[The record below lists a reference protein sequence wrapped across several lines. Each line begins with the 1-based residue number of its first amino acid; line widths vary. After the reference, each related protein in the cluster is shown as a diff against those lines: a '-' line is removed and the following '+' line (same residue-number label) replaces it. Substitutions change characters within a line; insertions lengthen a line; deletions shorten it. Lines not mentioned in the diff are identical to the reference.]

1 MTEPAATTPVPAE
14 PAATEPVAT
23 EPVVVGYDGSPE
35 SLAATEWAAH
45 EARRRGCPLDVLQ
58 AWPWPRQ
65 DVVGSEET
73 YRHAMDQLA
82 FRTEELRPLAGPGPV
97 TSSIVPTD
105 PAEAL
110 EAAGNSAALLVLGS
124 RGLGAVRGF
133 LVGSV
138 SQEVLRR
145 AGCPVVL
152 VRAEAAEPEG
162 PVLVGLDLAHP
173 MDDVLAFAFDA
184 AIRRRAPLRVVHIW
198 SPPVS
203 SEYMALQAV
212 GGLKGE
218 LSAVERTRFAEQL
231 DPWRERHPEVSVTAD
246 LIQGSRSTALVDA
259 ATGARL
265 LVIGRRIR
273 RTLLGA
279 HLGPVAHAAIH
290 HVHCP
295 VALVPH
301 A

>member
-1 MTEPAATTPVPAE
+1 MTA
-14 PAATEPVAT
+14 
-23 EPVVVGYDGSPE
+23 PVVAGFDGSPE

-45 EARRRGCPLDVLQ
+45 EAERRGCPLDLLQ
-58 AWPWPRQ
+58 AWPWPHR

-73 YRHAMDQLA
+73 YRHALDRLSVRA
-82 FRTEELRPLAGPGPV
+82 DELRPLAGPGPV
-97 TSSIVPTD
+97 TSAIVPTD

-110 EAAGNSAALLVLGS
+110 EAAGNSAAVLVLGS

-145 AGCPVVL
+145 ASCPVVL
-152 VRAEAAEPEG
+152 VRAEAVEPDG
-162 PVLVGLDLAHP
+162 PVLVGLDLTRP

-184 AIRRRAPLRVVHIW
+184 AVRRRAPLRVVHIW
-198 SPPVS
+198 SSPVS
-203 SEYMALQAV
+203 SEYTALQAV
-212 GGLKGE
+212 GLEGD
-218 LSAVERTRFAEQL
+218 LSAVERDRFAEQL
-231 DPWRERHPEVSVTAD
+231 DPWRERHPEVPVTAE
-246 LIQGSRSTALVDA
+246 LIHGSRSVALVDA
-259 ATGARL
+259 AAGARL
-265 LVIGRRIR
+265 LVVGRRVR

-290 HVHCP
+290 HAVCP
-295 VALVPH
+295 VALVRH

>member
-1 MTEPAATTPVPAE
+1 MTA
-14 PAATEPVAT
+14 
-23 EPVVVGYDGSPE
+23 PVVAGFDGSPE

-45 EARRRGCPLDVLQ
+45 EARRRACPLDLLE
-58 AWPWPRQ
+58 AWPWPHR

-73 YRHAMDQLA
+73 YRHALDRLELRA
-82 FRTEELRPLAGPGPV
+82 EELRPLAGDGPV
-97 TSSIVPTD
+97 TSAIVPTD

-110 EAAGNSAALLVLGS
+110 EAAGNSASLLVLGS

-145 AGCPVVL
+145 ASCPVAL
-152 VRAEAAEPEG
+152 VRADAVESDG
-162 PVLVGLDLAHP
+162 PVLVGLDVAHP

-184 AIRRRAPLRVVHIW
+184 AARRRAPLRVVHVW
-198 SPPVS
+198 SPPVA

-218 LSAVERTRFAEQL
+218 LSSVERTRFAEQL
-231 DPWRERHPEVSVTAD
+231 DPWRERRPEVSVTAD
-246 LIQGSRSTALVDA
+246 LIQGSRSVALVDA
-259 ATGARL
+259 AAEARL
-265 LVIGRRIR
+265 LVIGRRLR
-273 RTLLGA
+273 RTLVGS

-290 HVHCP
+290 HVRCP

-301 A
+301 S

>member
-1 MTEPAATTPVPAE
+1 MTG
-14 PAATEPVAT
+14 
-23 EPVVVGYDGSPE
+23 PVVVGFDGSPE
-35 SLAATEWAAH
+35 SLAATEWAAR
-45 EARRRGCPLDVLQ
+45 EARRRACPLDLLQ
-58 AWPWPRQ
+58 AWPWPHR

-73 YRHAMDQLA
+73 YRNAMDRLA
-82 FRTEELRPLAGPGPV
+82 RRAEELRALAGDGPV
-97 TSSIVPTD
+97 TSAIVPTD

-110 EAAGNSAALLVLGS
+110 HAAANSASLLVLGS

-152 VRAEAAEPEG
+152 VRAEPVESEG

-173 MDDVLAFAFDA
+173 TDDVLAFAFDA
-184 AIRRRAPLRVVHIW
+184 ASRRRTPLRVVHVW
-198 SPPVS
+198 SPPVTN
-203 SEYMALQAV
+203 EYMALQAT

-218 LSAVERTRFAEQL
+218 LSVVERTLFAERL
-231 DPWRERHPEVSVTAD
+231 DPWRERHPEVPVTAD
-246 LIQGSRSTALVDA
+246 LVQGSPSAALVDA
-259 ATGARL
+259 ASEARL
-265 LVIGRRIR
+265 LVVGRRIR
-273 RTLLGA
+273 RTLLGV

-290 HVHCP
+290 HVRCP

>member
-1 MTEPAATTPVPAE
+1 MTA
-14 PAATEPVAT
+14 
-23 EPVVVGYDGSPE
+23 PVVAGFDGSPE

-45 EARRRGCPLDVLQ
+45 EARRRGCPLDLLE
-58 AWPWPRQ
+58 AWPWPHR

-73 YRHAMDQLA
+73 YRHALDRLELRAQ
-82 FRTEELRPLAGPGPV
+82 ELRPLAGAGPV
-97 TSSIVPTD
+97 TSAIVSTD

-110 EAAGNSAALLVLGS
+110 EAAGSSASLIVLGS

-152 VRAEAAEPEG
+152 VRAEPVESDG

-173 MDDVLAFAFDA
+173 MDDVLAYAFDA
-184 AIRRRAPLRVVHIW
+184 AARRGAPLRVVHVW
-198 SPPVS
+198 SPPVA
-203 SEYMALQAV
+203 SEYMALQAI
-212 GGLKGE
+212 GGLEGE
-218 LSAVERTRFAEQL
+218 LSAVERKRFAELL
-231 DPWRERHPEVSVTAD
+231 DPWRERRPEVTVTAD
-246 LIQGSRSTALVDA
+246 LIRGSASVALVDA
-259 ATGARL
+259 AAGARL
-265 LVIGRRIR
+265 LVVGRRIR
-273 RTLLGA
+273 RTLIGA
-279 HLGPVAHAAIH
+279 HLGPVAHATIH

-301 A
+301 G

>member
-1 MTEPAATTPVPAE
+1 M
-14 PAATEPVAT
+14 T

-35 SLAATEWAAH
+35 SLAATEWAAR

-58 AWPWPRQ
+58 AWPRASQ
-65 DVVGSEET
+65 EAAGSEQT
-73 YRHAMDQLA
+73 YRHAMDRLA
-82 FRTEELRPLAGPGPV
+82 VRADELRAPAGAGPV
-97 TSSIVPTD
+97 TSAIVPTD

-110 EAAGNSAALLVLGS
+110 EAAGESAALLVLGS

-145 AGCPVVL
+145 ASCPVVL
-152 VRAEAAEPEG
+152 VRAEAVEAEG
-162 PVLVGLDLAHP
+162 PVLVGLDLTHP

-184 AIRRRAPLRVVHIW
+184 AARRRAPLRVVHVW
-198 SPPVS
+198 SPPVA

-246 LIQGSRSTALVDA
+246 LIQGSRSAALVDA
-259 ATGARL
+259 AAGARL
-265 LVIGRRIR
+265 LVVGRRVR

-290 HVHCP
+290 HVRCP
-295 VALVPH
+295 VALVRH

>member
-1 MTEPAATTPVPAE
+1 MTGS
-14 PAATEPVAT
+14 
-23 EPVVVGYDGSPE
+23 VVVGFDGSPE

-45 EARRRGCPLDVLQ
+45 EARRRGCPLDLLE
-58 AWPWPRQ
+58 AWPWPHR

-73 YRHAMDQLA
+73 YRGALDRLERRA
-82 FRTEELRPLAGPGPV
+82 RELRPAAGDGPV
-97 TSSIVPTD
+97 TGAVVPTD

-152 VRAEAAEPEG
+152 VRADPVESQG

-184 AIRRRAPLRVVHIW
+184 ASRRRAPLRVVHVW
-198 SPPVS
+198 SPPVGT
-203 SEYMALQAV
+203 EYMALQAI
-212 GGLKGE
+212 GGLAGE
-218 LSAVERTRFAEQL
+218 LSAVERTRFVEQL
-231 DPWRERHPEVSVTAD
+231 DPWLERRPEVAVTSD
-246 LIQGSRSTALVDA
+246 LVQGSPSVALVDA
-259 ATGARL
+259 AAEARL
-265 LVIGRRIR
+265 LVVGRRIR

-290 HVHCP
+290 HVRCP

-301 A
+301 G

>member
-1 MTEPAATTPVPAE
+1 MTA
-14 PAATEPVAT
+14 
-23 EPVVVGYDGSPE
+23 PVVAGFDGSPE
-35 SLAATEWAAH
+35 SLAATEWAAR
-45 EARRRGCPLDVLQ
+45 EARRRGCPLDLLE
-58 AWPWPRQ
+58 AWPWPHR

-73 YRHAMDQLA
+73 YRDALDRLELRA
-82 FRTEELRPLAGPGPV
+82 RELRPLAGDGPV
-97 TSSIVPTD
+97 TSAIVPTD

-110 EAAGNSAALLVLGS
+110 EAVGKSAALLVLGS

-152 VRAEAAEPEG
+152 VRAEAEESEG

-184 AIRRRAPLRVVHIW
+184 AARRRAPLRVVHVW

-203 SEYMALQAV
+203 SQYTALEAV
-212 GGLKGE
+212 GGLGE
-218 LSAVERTRFAEQL
+218 LASVDRARFAEQVT
-231 DPWRERHPEVSVTAD
+231 PWREHHPEVSVTAD
-246 LIQGSRSTALVDA
+246 LIQGSASVALVDA
-259 ATGARL
+259 AAGARL
-265 LVIGRRIR
+265 LVVGRRVR

-290 HVHCP
+290 HVRCP

-301 A
+301 G